1 LYRIQADRLC
11 PLVVAERSLAALALV
26 CQGAFSLPFI
36 RIEKL
41 THTYVSG
48 NRAPIPALRG
58 IDLTIDAGEYVC
70 LVGANGSGKTTLARH
85 LNALL
90 LPSTGDVW
98 IDGHHTC
105 DPSAVRAIRSDVAMI
120 FQSPADQIVATVVQE
135 DVAFGPENL
144 GVPEED
150 LANVVRASLQRVGMW
165 SVRHRPPHLLSA
177 GQQQRVAIAGALA
190 MDPRCLVCDEATAML
205 DPAAR
210 DGFLDILDELHNA
223 GLTIVSISHSMSEA
237 ARAERVIVM
246 SRGQIALDG
255 PPRQVF
261 ASDELASLG
270 LELPPA
276 ADLARRLRRFLPAL
290 PVGLLTPDELADAL
304 LEAAM

>member
-1 LYRIQADRLC
+1 MR
-11 PLVVAERSLAALALV
+11 
-26 CQGAFSLPFI
+26 QGAFLLALI
-36 RIEKL
+36 RVEKL
-41 THTYVSG
+41 THTYLSDAQEP
-48 NRAPIPALRG
+48 RQALRG
-58 IDLTIDAGEYVC
+58 IDLAIDAGEYIC

-98 IDGHHTC
+98 INGRNTQ
-105 DPSAVRAIRSDVAMI
+105 DPLAVRAIRSDVAMV

-144 GVPEED
+144 GVPAQD
-150 LANVVRASLQRVGMW
+150 LPSVVRTALQRVGMW
-165 SVRHRPPHLLSA
+165 QARYRSPHLLSV

-190 MDPRCLVCDEATAML
+190 MNPRCLVCDEATAML

-210 DGFLDILDELHNA
+210 SSFLDLLDELHKA
-223 GLTIVSISHSMSEA
+223 GLTIISISHSMSEA

-246 SRGQIALDG
+246 HRGQIARDG
-255 PPRQVF
+255 SPRQVL
-261 ASDELASLG
+261 ASDDLASLG

-276 ADLARRLRRFLPAL
+276 AALARRLHQYLPTL
-290 PVGLLTPDELADAL
+290 PIDTLTPDQLADAL
-304 LEAAM
+304 VEAAT